1 MRSQSGVK
9 MGARPQSREAT
20 LLKFIL
26 TMAGIM
32 FPISAFAYLDPGTG
46 SIILQGLIAAL
57 AAAAV
62 VMRAYWYKIKGFF
75 GKSESKSLTDEEGF
89 DTDQESD
96 SKS

>member
-1 MRSQSGVK
+1 
-9 MGARPQSREAT
+9 
-20 LLKFIL
+20 LKIIL

-62 VMRAYWYKIKGFF
+62 VMKTYWYKIKGFF
-75 GKSESKSLTDEEGF
+75 GKAESKSLTEEEGF
-89 DTDQESD
+89 DTDEESD
-96 SKS
+96 SKF

>member
-1 MRSQSGVK
+1 
-9 MGARPQSREAT
+9 MGPRPQSRGVI
-20 LLKFIL
+20 LLKIIL

-62 VMRAYWYKIKGFF
+62 VMRTYWYKIKGFF
-75 GKSESKSLTDEEGF
+75 GKSESKSLTEEEGF
-89 DTDQESD
+89 DTDEESD